1 MAGWHIFFLGRVK
14 YWTELLRWK
23 TWMPSVKRL
32 GLIVVWSSTTN
43 NLCFILKGLTSL
55 NCPFGWHKISTH
67 QLLLFLSRWLTIILE
82 FLNLPWE
89 DAVMH
94 HEEQINKPGGVS
106 FSIIF
111 VQFSLKVKLIKSVTF
126 GFGIKYFSL
135 TAGFY
140 MSEEPPKQFSALLL
154 SYFNLMFET
163 SLKQFSYKVRV
174 SMVERS
180 SDQIIKPVNL
190 DALTTWVGTYPEVS
204 VFTNLGIF
212 AIEWLITHFPRIL
225 WTRWTK
231 SRQCSPRWA
240 TILTPTRQTTEYL
253 MALSPT
259 ILKRSG
265 LLFSQIIR

>member
-1 MAGWHIFFLGRVK
+1 MVSDHHLEPACDFAHVMKTTIF
-14 YWTELLRWK
+14 
-23 TWMPSVKRL
+23 
-32 GLIVVWSSTTN
+32 
-43 NLCFILKGLTSL
+43 
-55 NCPFGWHKISTH
+55 
-67 QLLLFLSRWLTIILE
+67 RWLTIILE

-212 AIEWLITHFPRIL
+212 AIEWHIIHFTRIS

-231 SRQCSPRWA
+231 SPQCSPRWA

-259 ILKRSG
+259 ILKRSS
-265 LLFSQIIR
+265 LL